1 MNGLLRNHR
10 LMTTTL
16 KVYNKG
22 QFLMQCGVTNVLEAR
37 GPSSAKDIA
46 EALDADVV
54 IITALMD
61 RMVSIGVFKMDLGVY
76 SL

>member
-1 MNGLLRNHR
+1 MSGLLRNHR

-22 QFLMQCGVTNVLEAR
+22 QFLMQCGITNVLEAR
-37 GPSSAKDIA
+37 GSSTAKDIA

-61 RMVSIGVFKMDLGVY
+61 RMVSIGVFKVDLGVY

>member
-37 GPSSAKDIA
+37 GPSSSKDIA

-61 RMVSIGVFKMDLGVY
+61 RMVVIGVFKEELGVY